1 MITPW
6 DDVPMAERPIHH
18 PISSD
23 LADKLVERT
32 TPLGI
37 VPKKSPANGKSSE

>member
-32 TPLGI
+32 TAGSIGCDEHRL
-37 VPKKSPANGKSSE
+37 A

>member
-1 MITPW
+1 VDGDTDMITPW

-32 TPLGI
+32 TRQR
-37 VPKKSPANGKSSE
+37 